1 MIFFNVSP
9 NRSDP
14 MQEVP
19 MAEQLPTHAQ
29 VVIIG
34 GGIVGCSVAYHL
46 SKLGWKDVVVVERK
60 TIASGTTW
68 AAAGLLGQLW
78 SNAALTKLAVYGAD
92 LYSRLEEETGQP
104 TGYQRPGSIR
114 VAQTKARKEEYDRS
128 MQMARAFGIEMEEI
142 SLIEAQRLFPLLYT
156 DDLEAAWF
164 QPNDGHTNPEDTTQ
178 ALAKGARAGG
188 ARFIENVKVTGI
200 HFKPGIVSGLNTVNG
215 LTTDQGKIT
224 CEFVVNCAGMWSRE
238 LGKMMGASFPLYAAE
253 HMHMTT
259 NPMEGTYKGM
269 PYLRDMDGYIYIK
282 EEMGGLLMGGFEPVA
297 KPWGMQG
304 IPDNFQYTQLQE
316 DWDQFEIFMKNAIKR
331 VPAFETAEINSLT
344 TVPES
349 FTPDTA
355 YMLGEV
361 PGVKNLFVATG
372 MNSVGITSAGGAG
385 RALAQWM
392 DQGYPEEDL
401 WAVDVRRFYG
411 WQQNTR
417 YVHDRVIEAVGN
429 LYADHWPFKQP
440 ETARNV
446 RQTPFHDRLAQRGAC
461 FGVVAGWER
470 ANWFAPEGVTPV
482 YAYSWGRQ
490 NWFEYSAAEH
500 MAIRENLGVYD
511 LSSMAKFLVQGRDA
525 LKTLQYACCNDV
537 DVPVGKVVYTQMLN
551 ERGGIEAD
559 ITVTRLAEDIFFIV
573 SPGACGVRDFDTINR
588 HIKKNDFVTL
598 TNVTSSY
605 TMLAVMGPNSR
616 EFLKNLTDAD
626 LSNEAFP
633 FATAQE
639 INIAYARPLA
649 IRMSFVG
656 ELGWELYI
664 PTEFSNNVFDALM
677 AEGQKYKLKLVG
689 LHALDSLRLEKGYKH
704 WGADISPDQT
714 PFESGLGFCVKMEK
728 TSFLGKE
735 ALTRQKE
742 SGLKRKLVMFSL
754 KDPEPLVYHDEP
766 IYRDGELMSE
776 NTHGAYS
783 HLYGCSIGMCYL
795 KHFDGI
801 DDDWIMAGK
810 YEINV
815 AGKLFP
821 IEIHLEPMYDP
832 KSQRVRM

>member
-1 MIFFNVSP
+1 MSEKIP
-9 NRSDP
+9 
-14 MQEVP
+14 
-19 MAEQLPTHAQ
+19 AHAQ

-46 SKLGWKDVVVVERK
+46 CKLGWKDVVLLERK
-60 TIASGTTW
+60 SISSGTTW

-104 TGYQRPGSIR
+104 TGYLRPGSIR

-142 SLIEAQRLFPLLYT
+142 SLNEAKKLFPLLYT

-178 ALAKGARAGG
+178 ALARGARTGG
-188 ARFIENVKVTGI
+188 ARIIEDVKVIDIEFQQGTI
-200 HFKPGIVSGLNTVNG
+200 SGVNTIKGVK
-215 LTTDQGKIT
+215 TDQGDIS
-224 CEFVVNCAGMWSRE
+224 CEFLVNCAGMWSHK
-238 LGKMMGASFPLYAAE
+238 LGKMLGITFPLYAAE

-259 NPMEGTYKGM
+259 NPIEGTYKGM
-269 PYLRDMDGYIYIK
+269 PYLRDMDGYIYVK

-297 KPWGMQG
+297 KPWGMDG
-304 IPDNFQYTQLQE
+304 IPDNFKYTQLQE
-316 DWDQFEIFMKNAIKR
+316 DWEQFEIFMKTAVQR
-331 VPAFETAEINSLT
+331 VPAFEDAEVNSLT

-401 WAVDVRRFYG
+401 WSVDVRRFYG
-411 WQQNTR
+411 WQSNSR
-417 YVHDRVIEAVGN
+417 YLHDRVIEAVGN

-446 RQTPFHDRLAQRGAC
+446 RQTPFHDRMAERGAC

-470 ANWFAPEGVTPV
+470 ANWFAPEGVKPE
-482 YAYSWGRQ
+482 YEYSWGRQ
-490 NWFEYSAAEH
+490 NWFDISAAEH
-500 MAIRENLGVYD
+500 MAIRENVGVYD

-525 LKTLQYACCNDV
+525 LKVLQNICCNAIDV
-537 DVPVGKVVYTQMLN
+537 AMGKVVYTQMLN

-559 ITVTRLAEDIFFIV
+559 ITVTRLAEDKFFIV
-573 SPGACGVRDFDTINR
+573 SPGACGVRDYDYINR
-588 HIKKNDFVTL
+588 HIGKDDFATL
-598 TNVTSSY
+598 TEVTSGY

-616 EFLKNLTDAD
+616 ELLQTLTDAD

-639 INIAYARPLA
+639 IDIAYARPLA
-649 IRMSFVG
+649 VRMSFVG

-664 PTEFSNNVFDALM
+664 PSEFSNNVFDALM
-677 AEGQKYKLKLVG
+677 DAGEAFNLKLVG

-704 WGADISPDQT
+704 WSADITPDNT
-714 PFESGLGFCVKMEK
+714 PFEAGLGFCVRMNKPD
-728 TSFLGKE
+728 FIGKD
-735 ALTRQKE
+735 ALARQKE
-742 SGLKRKLVMFSL
+742 AGLKRKLVMFSIE
-754 KDPEPLVYHDEP
+754 DPAPLVYHDEP
-766 IYRDGELMSE
+766 IYRNGELASE

-783 HLYGCSIGMCYL
+783 HVLGCSIGMCWL
-795 KHFDGI
+795 KHPEAI
-801 DDDWIMAGK
+801 DDAWIIDGK

-815 AGKLFP
+815 AGKMFP
-821 IEIHLEPMYDP
+821 IKIHLEPVYDP
-832 KSQRVRM
+832 KSEKVKM

>member
-1 MIFFNVSP
+1 
-9 NRSDP
+9 
-14 MQEVP
+14 
-19 MAEQLPTHAQ
+19 MAETLPKHAQ
-29 VVIIG
+29 AVIIG

-46 SKLGWKDVVVVERK
+46 CKFGWKDVVVLERK

-92 LYSRLEEETGQP
+92 LYSRLEGETGQP

-114 VAQTKARKEEYDRS
+114 VAQTKARREEYDRS

-142 SLIEAQRLFPLLYT
+142 SLKEARKLFPLLHT

-188 ARFIENVKVTGI
+188 AHIIENVRVTGI
-200 HFKPGIVSGLNTVNG
+200 AFKHGTTSGVNTIKGVS
-215 LTTDQGKIT
+215 TDQGDIA
-224 CEFVVNCAGMWSRE
+224 CEFLINCAGMWSRE
-238 LGKMMGASFPLYAAE
+238 LGNTVGVSFPLYAAE

-259 NPMEGTYKGM
+259 NPIEGTYKGM
-269 PYLRDMDGYIYIK
+269 PYIRDMDGYIYIK

-304 IPDNFQYTQLQE
+304 IPDDFQHTQLQE
-316 DWDQFEIFMKNAIKR
+316 DWDQFEIFMNSAMKR
-331 VPAFETAEINSLT
+331 VPAFKDAEINSLT

-361 PGVKNLFVATG
+361 PGIRNFFVATG

-411 WQQNTR
+411 WQRNKR
-417 YVHDRVIEAVGN
+417 YLHDRVIEAVGN

-446 RQTPFHDRLAQRGAC
+446 RQTPFHDRLAERGAC

-470 ANWFAPEGVTPV
+470 ANWFAPQGVKAE
-482 YAYSWGRQ
+482 YIYGWGRQ

-500 MAIRENLGVYD
+500 MAIRENVGVYD
-511 LSSMAKFLVQGRDA
+511 LSSMAKFLLQGRDA
-525 LKTLQYACCNDV
+525 LKTLQYACCNDM
-537 DVPVGKVVYTQMLN
+537 DVPLGKVVYTQMLN
-551 ERGGIEAD
+551 VRGGIEAD
-559 ITVTRLAEDIFFIV
+559 ITVTRLADDRFFIV
-573 SPGACGVRDFDTINR
+573 SPGACGVRDFDTLNR
-588 HIKKNDFVTL
+588 HISKDDFVTL
-598 TNVTSSY
+598 TEVTSSY
-605 TMLAVMGPNSR
+605 TMLAVMGPNAR
-616 EFLKNLTDAD
+616 KLLENLTDAD

-639 INIAYARPLA
+639 IDVAYARPLA

-677 AEGQKYKLKLVG
+677 AEGKKHQLKLVG

-704 WGADISPDQT
+704 WGADITPDHT
-714 PFESGLGFCVKMEK
+714 PLEAGLGFCVKMGK
-728 TSFLGKE
+728 ASFQGKE
-735 ALTRQKE
+735 ALALQK
-742 SGLKRKLVMFSL
+742 SSALKRKLVMFSL
-754 KDPEPLVYHDEP
+754 EDPQALAYHDEP
-766 IYRDGELMSE
+766 IYRNGRLIGE

-783 HLYGCSIGMCYL
+783 HVNQCTIGMCYL
-795 KHFDGI
+795 THADGI
-801 DDDWIMAGK
+801 DDAWIMAGK

-815 AGKLFP
+815 AGKLYP
-821 IEIHLEPMYDP
+821 IKIHLEPIYDP
-832 KSQRVRM
+832 KSRRVRM

>member
-1 MIFFNVSP
+1 
-9 NRSDP
+9 
-14 MQEVP
+14 
-19 MAEQLPTHAQ
+19 MAEKLPKHAQ

-46 SKLGWKDVVVVERK
+46 CKLGWKDVIVLERK

-92 LYSRLEEETGQP
+92 LYSRLEGETGQP
-104 TGYQRPGSIR
+104 TGYKRPGSIR

-142 SLIEAQRLFPLLYT
+142 SLKEAQRLFPLLYT
-156 DDLEAAWF
+156 GDLEAAWF

-188 ARFIENVKVTGI
+188 ARIIENVRVTGVQ
-200 HFKPGIVSGLNTVNG
+200 FKHGPTAGVNTVKG
-215 LTTDQGKIT
+215 VATDKGDVT
-224 CEFVVNCAGMWSRE
+224 CEYLVNCAGMWSRE
-238 LGKMMGASFPLYAAE
+238 LGKMVGVSFPLYAAE
-253 HMHMTT
+253 HMHVTT
-259 NPMEGTYKGM
+259 NPIQGTYKGM
-269 PYLRDMDGYIYIK
+269 PYIRDMDGYIYIK

-304 IPDNFQYTQLQE
+304 IPDDFQNTQLQE
-316 DWDQFEIFMKNAIKR
+316 DWDQFEIFMKTAMKR
-331 VPAFETAEINSLT
+331 VPAFKDAEINSLT

-361 PGVKNLFVATG
+361 PGIRHFFVATG

-411 WQQNTR
+411 WQRNNR
-417 YVHDRVIEAVGN
+417 YLHDRVIEAVGN

-446 RQTPFHDRLAQRGAC
+446 RQTPFHDRLAKRGAC

-470 ANWFAPEGVTPV
+470 ANWFAPEGVRAV
-482 YAYSWGRQ
+482 YTYDWGRQ

-500 MAIRENLGVYD
+500 MAVRENVGVYD
-511 LSSMAKFLVQGRDA
+511 LSSMAKFILQGRDA
-525 LKTLQYACCNDV
+525 LKTLQYACCNDM

-551 ERGGIEAD
+551 ARGGIEAD
-559 ITVTRLAEDIFFIV
+559 ITVTRLAHDKFFIV
-573 SPGACGVRDFDTINR
+573 SPGACGVRDFDTLNR
-588 HIKKNDFVTL
+588 LIGKDDFVAL
-598 TNVTSSY
+598 TEMTSGY

-616 EFLKNLTDAD
+616 NLLENLTDAD

-639 INIAYARPLA
+639 IDVAYARPLA

-677 AEGQKYKLKLVG
+677 AEGKKYQLKLVG

-704 WGADISPDQT
+704 WGADITPDQT
-714 PFESGLGFCVKMEK
+714 PLEAGLGYCVRMGKE
-728 TSFLGKE
+728 SFQGKE
-735 ALTRQKE
+735 ALARQKA

-754 KDPEPLVYHDEP
+754 EDSGPLVYHDEP
-766 IYRDGELMSE
+766 IFRDGELISE

-783 HLYGCSIGMCYL
+783 HVYGRSIGMCYL
-795 KHFDGI
+795 TRADGI
-801 DDDWIMAGK
+801 DDAWIMAGK

-815 AGKLFP
+815 AGKRYP
-821 IEIHLEPMYDP
+821 IRIHLKPIYDP
-832 KSQRVRM
+832 KSQRIRM